1 MGFLEIT
8 ANLWVVTPVVLFYRR
23 MPMFRRNTF
32 PPSIGIKCVGL
43 GIIPYIPYTGALK
56 KTGLLTIA
64 FSFCDEK
71 QCCGL
76 EEVHF
81 PVRRSLS
88 RGSSCGYSVEGDSI
102 MN

>member
-1 MGFLEIT
+1 
-8 ANLWVVTPVVLFYRR
+8 
-23 MPMFRRNTF
+23 MFRMNTF
-32 PPSIGIKCVGL
+32 PSSIEIKYVGL
-43 GIIPYIPYTGALK
+43 GIIPHFPYTGALK

-88 RGSSCGYSVEGDSI
+88 RGSSCGCSVEGDSI